1 MKDWHSILKNTGN
14 GITLTQEQAGDLL
27 SHIHALEALAQEG
40 KQYRNAL
47 SQEVIRLCALHL
59 PQLDLSQCPG
69 APAKMQ
75 HAGADSLKSH
85 AQRSTSKSRPPL
97 NSQRRKQ
104 SSTGRSIRRFSFKLK

>member
-47 SQEVIRLCALHL
+47 SQEVIRLRALHL
-59 PQLDLSQCPG
+59 PQLDLSQCPELLQKCSTQELAALKAMLSEAQANPPAAQLT
-69 APAKMQ
+69 APEAEQ
-75 HAGADSLKSH
+75 HRQEHQAFL
-85 AQRSTSKSRPPL
+85 
-97 NSQRRKQ
+97 
-104 SSTGRSIRRFSFKLK
+104 I